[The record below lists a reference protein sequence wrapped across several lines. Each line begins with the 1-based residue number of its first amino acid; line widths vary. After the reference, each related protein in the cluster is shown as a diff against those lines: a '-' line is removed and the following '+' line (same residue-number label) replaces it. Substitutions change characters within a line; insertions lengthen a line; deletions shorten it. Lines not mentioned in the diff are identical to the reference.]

1 MRAKNVQSVIHADGV
16 DISVVT
22 TVGNEDDFISLTDMA
37 RHKNATAPKDV
48 VKNWLRLRSTIDFLG
63 LWEQMNNPNFK
74 GVEFDSFRSRAGENA
89 FTLSPQ
95 QWISA
100 TNAIGLVSKSGR
112 YGGGTYAHKD
122 IAFEFASW
130 LSPEFKL
137 YIIKDYQR
145 LKGDESHRL
154 ALEWNVKR
162 ILASTNYR
170 IHTDAIKENLI
181 PPELPKYQQ
190 GFVYADEAD
199 VLNVALFG
207 KTAKQWRAENPKR
220 KGNMRD
226 YATIEQLLVMT
237 NLEAVNAVLLEQGLP
252 QRERLE
258 QLRKMA
264 VRQLETLTGSA
275 GARKLNELQDQLQL
289 PET

>member
-1 MRAKNVQSVIHADGV
+1 MANKNVQSMIHAKGI
-16 DISVVT
+16 DIAVVT
-22 TVGNEDDFISLTDMA
+22 TIGKEDDYISLTDIA
-37 RHKNATAPKDV
+37 KYHNPELPGYV
-48 VKNWLRLRSTIDFLG
+48 IQNWMRNRSTVEFLG
-63 LWEQMNNPNFK
+63 LWEELNNS
-74 GVEFDSFRSRAGENA
+74 EFNCLEFEAIKQAAGSNSFAL
-89 FTLSPQ
+89 TPKK
-95 QWISA
+95 WISD
-100 TNAIGLVSKSGR
+100 TGAIGIVSKQGR
-112 YGGGTYAHKD
+112 YAATLAHKD

-130 LSPEFKL
+130 ISPEFKL

-162 ILASTNYR
+162 ILASANYR
-170 IHTDAIKENLI
+170 IHTDAIKANLI
-181 PPELPKYQQ
+181 PPDLPKYQQ

-207 KTAKQWRAENPKR
+207 KTAKQWRAENPNL

-237 NLEAVNAVLLEQGLP
+237 NLEAVNALLLEQGIP

-258 QLRKMA
+258 QLRNMA
-264 VRQLETLTGSA
+264 VRQIETLTGSA
-275 GARKLNELQDQLQL
+275 GAQRLNALHDHLKL
-289 PET
+289 PEA

>member
-1 MRAKNVQSVIHADGV
+1 MANKKVESVIHADGV
-16 DISVVT
+16 AISVVT
-22 TVGNEDDFISLTDMA
+22 TVGSEDDYISLTDMA

-63 LWEQMNNPNFK
+63 LWEQLNNPNFK
-74 GVEFDSFRSRAGENA
+74 GVEFDSFRSHAGENA

-95 QWISA
+95 QWIKA
-100 TNAIGLVSKSGR
+100 TNAIGIISKSGR

-162 ILASTNYR
+162 ILARANYR

-181 PPELPKYQQ
+181 PPELPKHQQ

-199 VLNVALFG
+199 VLNVAIFG
-207 KTAKQWRAENPKR
+207 KTAKQWRTENLKL

-226 YATIEQLLVMT
+226 HATIEQLLVVA
-237 NLEAVNAVLLEQGLP
+237 NLEAVNALLLEQGIP

-264 VRQLETLTGSA
+264 VSQLETLSGSKSA
-275 GARKLNELQDQLQL
+275 QKLNEMHNQLRL
-289 PET
+289 PEA

>member
-1 MRAKNVQSVIHADGV
+1 MDQRHGA
-16 DISVVT
+16 
-22 TVGNEDDFISLTDMA
+22 VGI
-37 RHKNATAPKDV
+37 
-48 VKNWLRLRSTIDFLG
+48 
-63 LWEQMNNPNFK
+63 
-74 GVEFDSFRSRAGENA
+74 
-89 FTLSPQ
+89 
-95 QWISA
+95 
-100 TNAIGLVSKSGR
+100 VSKQGR
-112 YGGGTYAHKD
+112 YAATLAHKD

-130 LSPEFKL
+130 ISPEFKL

-162 ILASTNYR
+162 ILASANYR
-170 IHTDAIKENLI
+170 IHTDAIKANLI
-181 PPELPKYQQ
+181 PPDLPKYQQ

-207 KTAKQWRAENPKR
+207 KTAKQWRAENPSL

-237 NLEAVNAVLLEQGLP
+237 NLEAVNALLLEQGIP

-258 QLRKMA
+258 QLRNMA
-264 VRQLETLTGSA
+264 VRQIETLTGSA
-275 GARKLNELQDQLQL
+275 GAQRLNALHDHLKL
-289 PET
+289 PEA

>member
-1 MRAKNVQSVIHADGV
+1 MANKNVHSVIHADGI
-16 DISVVT
+16 DIAVVT
-22 TVGNEDDFISLTDMA
+22 SIGNEDDYISLTDIA
-37 RHKNATAPKDV
+37 KYHNPELPGYV
-48 VKNWLRLRSTIDFLG
+48 IQNWMRNRSTIEFLG
-63 LWEQMNNPNFK
+63 LWEKLNNPQFNCL
-74 GVEFDSFRSRAGENA
+74 EFEAIKQAAGSNSFAM
-89 FTLSPQ
+89 TPKK
-95 QWISA
+95 WIGD
-100 TNAIGLVSKSGR
+100 TGAIGIISKQGR
-112 YGGGTYAHKD
+112 YAATLAHKD

-130 LSPEFKL
+130 ISPEFKL

-170 IHTDAIKENLI
+170 IHTDAIKANLI
-181 PPELPKYQQ
+181 PPDLPKYQQ

-207 KTAKQWRAENPKR
+207 KTAKQWRTENPNL

-237 NLEAVNAVLLEQGLP
+237 NLEAVNALLLEQGIP
-252 QRERLE
+252 QRQRLE
-258 QLRKMA
+258 QLRNMA
-264 VRQLETLTGSA
+264 LRQLETLTGST
-275 GARKLNELQDQLQL
+275 GAQKLKALHDRLQL
-289 PET
+289 PEA